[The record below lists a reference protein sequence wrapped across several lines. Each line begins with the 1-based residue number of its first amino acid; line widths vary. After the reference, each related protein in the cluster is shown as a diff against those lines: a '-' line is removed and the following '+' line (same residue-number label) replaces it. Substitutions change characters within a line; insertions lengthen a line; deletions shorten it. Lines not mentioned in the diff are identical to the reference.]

1 MPVDD
6 EDRGTEGAAGA
17 EDDIGDAR
25 GSITF
30 IDPVPATEGGQGG
43 SESAEPPASEADD
56 DLFASEERRAVLVSI
71 LEDAVDGFLSAL
83 ADWEIGARRG
93 RTAEDGMV
101 EILIHASNVPDAQAV
116 LVEHFGDV
124 RLVEDIA
131 PSDDDDLVGT
141 GGDAEALDNGY
152 ELLITTSLRDV
163 GPQGNRLRDA
173 GIDVRVEIRDRDD
186 PSTAACAI
194 FVPAADIERAREIL
208 GIEA

>member
-6 EDRGTEGAAGA
+6 ENRGTEGATGA
-17 EDDIGDAR
+17 EDDIEDAR

-43 SESAEPPASEADD
+43 SESGEPPASEADD

-71 LEDAVDGFLSAL
+71 LEDEVDAFLSAL

-93 RTAEDGMV
+93 QTADDGTV

-131 PSDDDDLVGT
+131 PSDDEVGT
-141 GGDAEALDNGY
+141 GGVAEAPDDGY

-186 PSTAACAI
+186 PSTAACAL
-194 FVPAADIERAREIL
+194 FVPAAENERAREIL